1 MTNKDTKML
10 IDLCTSF
17 SELDDILN
25 KTWCKTESDK
35 VEYLTQLYNIKI
47 VHRRDGGIHED
58 YLAIAQAIIEKRHLM

>member
-1 MTNKDTKML
+1 MMNKDTKML

-25 KTWCKTESDK
+25 KTWCKNESDK

-47 VHRRDGGIHED
+47 IRCF
-58 YLAIAQAIIEKRHLM
+58 